1 MRVIFA
7 GTPEFSVPS
16 LDALISAGHDIVAV
30 YTQPDRQ
37 AGRGRKTRPSPV
49 KLCAE
54 KHGLEIEQPVT
65 MKDAAAKMKAFSA
78 DIMVVVAY
86 GIILPPEILQIP
98 KHGCLNIHASLL
110 PHWRGAAPI
119 HRAIEAGDTE
129 SGITIMQMD
138 AGLDTG
144 DILAAYPVSILP
156 SDTAETLHDKLAST
170 GASAIS
176 DVLANLDSYQQSAT
190 PQQSELASYARKI
203 SRAESSINW
212 NENCK
217 LLQRRIRAFNPWP
230 GSETWYKEIK
240 LRIWQSEC
248 ENETHQYEPGV
259 IVSADKSAIRVAC
272 RDGIL
277 RILVLQRPGGK
288 ALGVGDFLNGMK
300 LDAGTRLE
308 NTNDV

>member
-16 LDALISAGHDIVAV
+16 LEALISAGHDIVAV

-49 KLCAE
+49 KLCAQ
-54 KHGLEIEQPVT
+54 KHAIKIEQPVT
-65 MKDAAAKMKAFSA
+65 MKDAAAKMKAFTA
-78 DIMVVVAY
+78 DVMVVVAY

-98 KHGCLNIHASLL
+98 KYGCLNIHASLL
-110 PHWRGAAPI
+110 PRWRGAAPI

-144 DILAAYPVSILP
+144 DILATYPVSILP

-176 DVLANLDSYQQSAT
+176 DVLASLDSYQQSAN
-190 PQQSELASYARKI
+190 PQQAELASYARKI

-217 LLQRRIRAFNPWP
+217 LIQRRIRAFNPWP

-259 IVSADKSAIRVAC
+259 IISADKSAIRVAC
-272 RDGIL
+272 REGIL

-288 ALGVGDFLNGMK
+288 ALGVADFLNGMK

-308 NTNDV
+308 NANDV

>member
-49 KLCAE
+49 KLYAQ
-54 KHGLEIEQPVT
+54 KHAIEIEQPAT
-65 MKDAAAKMKAFSA
+65 MKDAATKMNAFNA
-78 DIMVVVAY
+78 DVMVVVAY
-86 GIILPPEILQIP
+86 GLILPPEILQIP

-110 PHWRGAAPI
+110 PRWRGAAPI

-144 DILAAYPVSILP
+144 DILATYPVSILP
-156 SDTAETLHDKLAST
+156 SDTSETLHDKLAST
-170 GASAIS
+170 GASAIC
-176 DVLANLDSYQQSAT
+176 DVLANLDSYQKSASL
-190 PQQSELASYARKI
+190 QQADLASYARKI
-203 SRAESSINW
+203 SRDESSINW
-212 NENCK
+212 NESCS

-248 ENETHQYEPGV
+248 DNETHQHEPGV
-259 IVSADKSAIRVAC
+259 IISADKSAIRVAC
-272 RDGIL
+272 REGIL

-288 ALGVGDFLNGMK
+288 PLGVADFLNGMK
-300 LDAGTRLE
+300 LDAGSRLK
-308 NTNDV
+308 NAHDV

>member
-98 KHGCLNIHASLL
+98 KYGCLNIHASLL
-110 PHWRGAAPI
+110 PRWRGAAPI

-144 DILAAYPVSILP
+144 DILATYSVSILP

-176 DVLANLDSYQQSAT
+176 DVLANLDSYQKSAT
-190 PQQSELASYARKI
+190 TQQAELASYARKI
-203 SRAESSINW
+203 SRAESNINW

-272 RDGIL
+272 REGIL

-288 ALGVGDFLNGMK
+288 PLGVADFLNGMK

-308 NTNDV
+308 NANDV